1 MKMTL
6 IFRFQSSR
14 GAATVINADIG
25 LLKDEVNTSIAICA
39 GYFLIMVCHADD
51 TPFRLYRESN
61 PALKTVSWI
70 SIAGTTDEIRAVA
83 TELEEEDGSKHAL
96 ALKEKIIAA
105 IPRFEDG
112 ETVRSPILSI

>member
-1 MKMTL
+1 M
-6 IFRFQSSR
+6 
-14 GAATVINADIG
+14 
-25 LLKDEVNTSIAICA
+25 NTNIAIRP

-70 SIAGTTDEIRAVA
+70 SIAGTIDEIRTVA
-83 TELEEEDGSKHAL
+83 TELQEEDGSKHAL
-96 ALKEKIIAA
+96 ALKEKITAA

-112 ETVRSPILSI
+112 ETVRSPIFALFDMRKSNI

>member
-1 MKMTL
+1 M
-6 IFRFQSSR
+6 
-14 GAATVINADIG
+14 
-25 LLKDEVNTSIAICA
+25 IAICPNLCV
-39 GYFLIMVCHADD
+39 LIILCHADD

-70 SIAGTTDEIRAVA
+70 SIAGTIDEIRTVA

-96 ALKEKIIAA
+96 ALKEKIVAA

-112 ETVRSPILSI
+112 ETVIFHFSLILSALA